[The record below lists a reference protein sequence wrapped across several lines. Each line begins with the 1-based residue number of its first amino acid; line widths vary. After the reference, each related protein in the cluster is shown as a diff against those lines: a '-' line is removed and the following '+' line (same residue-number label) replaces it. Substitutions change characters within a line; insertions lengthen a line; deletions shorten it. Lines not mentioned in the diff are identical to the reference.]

1 MNNTTLILVFA
12 LLGCSY
18 LLYRSFKRRFSKT
31 PLFRV
36 FVSMV
41 SYVLI
46 ALAVMIVL
54 TWQSYY

>member
-1 MNNTTLILVFA
+1 MNATTWILVFA
-12 LLGCSY
+12 LLEFTY
-18 LLYRSFKRRFSKT
+18 LLYRSFKQRFSQQT

-46 ALAVMIVL
+46 ALAIMVL
-54 TWQSYY
+54 LT